1 MSQGLSSAN
10 SSTTRTAQRR
20 KKKERENLIE
30 SAEFLNTYIPEAIF
44 LSRFPHC
51 ILTLFEMG
59 FCYLPYKEF

>member
-30 SAEFLNTYIPEAIF
+30 SAEFLNANTPEAIF
-44 LSRFPHC
+44 LSRFLHY